1 MNAQSEQTDLT
12 EFFVLFRYVLKRFSA
27 RTFHQGHRTS
37 LKHTKEMLDFVCLFA
52 LVYSPQSEYVKIEA
66 VKYCWTQLPLGV

>member
-37 LKHTKEMLDFVCLFA
+37 LKHTKEMLDFVCLFVC
-52 LVYSPQSEYVKIEA
+52 LLWFI
-66 VKYCWTQLPLGV
+66 PLKVNM